1 MAKKIKIERINLPV
15 NGTTVALDY
24 EDDGYYLG
32 ANQVG
37 VGDVSFHV
45 EAVAVTVR
53 SKKIVR
59 AGEYYGLGV
68 VVKAKN
74 PTYQERIQ
82 RWEKAN
88 KGHTPKLVED
98 EGGPYFVS
106 IEAYAA

>member
-1 MAKKIKIERINLPV
+1 MAKKIKIERLSLPV
-15 NGTTVALDY
+15 NGALAYLDY

-32 ANQVG
+32 SIQVG

-45 EAVAVTVR
+45 EAVAVTV
-53 SKKIVR
+53 KDLKIIR
-59 AGEYYGLGV
+59 AGKYHGVGV

-88 KGHTPKLVED
+88 KGLTPKLVED